1 MKTRNKKRTHTKHM
15 GGGKPKPHVRATP
28 SSVFLSFFCYQKKIY
43 LHDRIIRE
51 ISAHGTQS
59 IIVATLCGHH
69 RYDKN
74 SCRAL
79 DPIVADLR
87 FFRDEAVLKTLHT
100 TAGGMYWIVSSERH
114 RQGGAP
120 IRGNIIRAD
129 EMGARTPISNAYSL
143 S

>member
-1 MKTRNKKRTHTKHM
+1 MKFQRTARNPLSLQRFAATTVMIKI
-15 GGGKPKPHVRATP
+15 HVAHSTP
-28 SSVFLSFFCYQKKIY
+28 LWPI
-43 LHDRIIRE
+43 
-51 ISAHGTQS
+51 
-59 IIVATLCGHH
+59 CG
-69 RYDKN
+69 
-74 SCRAL
+74 
-79 DPIVADLR
+79 